1 MPIKLTNQPI
11 FSFLKLET
19 MDSASTATSPAVL
32 EVIVKSSK
40 KPFKMEPVAKSPYL
54 TKIETEDEDDYYI
67 QTETKEVVINNGQK
81 IKIRAL
87 LSGEEY
93 NSIPIVVLV

>member
-1 MPIKLTNQPI
+1 
-11 FSFLKLET
+11 

-54 TKIETEDEDDYYI
+54 TKLETEDGNTYYI
-67 QTETKEVVINNGQK
+67 KTDTETVKIETGQK
-81 IKIRAL
+81 IKVQL
-87 LSGEEY
+87 LSSGEEY
-93 NSIPIVVLV
+93 NSIPIVVFA